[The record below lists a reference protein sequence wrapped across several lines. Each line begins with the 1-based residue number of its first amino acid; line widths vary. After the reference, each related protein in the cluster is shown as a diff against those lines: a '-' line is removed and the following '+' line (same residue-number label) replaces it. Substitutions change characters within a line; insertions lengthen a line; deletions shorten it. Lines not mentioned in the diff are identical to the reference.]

1 MVVRSIALSL
11 SIFAALICALSM
23 AGPAQ
28 AQPNGSYLQTCRN
41 TSVAGKYRPDALLTA
56 DCQTRKGSWRQSSLY
71 YKSCRGDIY
80 NDNGT
85 LRCQGGQAGNPG
97 SLPPGSW
104 RASCREAYLDFGTLH
119 AECQRT
125 NGRWTDA
132 RLNLS
137 ACPWGPVANDNG
149 RLVCGGAG
157 WGGGGPGGG
166 NFTTLILYDD
176 FNFSGRTLQLTG
188 PAPDLR
194 AYNFAGRT
202 SSLRVQGNWYVCS
215 GVNYTGE
222 CTKVAGAFNANGKW
236 NDRISSARPY

>member
-1 MVVRSIALSL
+1 MIMRSITLFIVIGVALVFSL
-11 SIFAALICALSM
+11 SA

-41 TSVAGKYRPDALLTA
+41 VSVAGKYRPDALLTA
-56 DCQTRKGSWRQSSLY
+56 QCQTKKGSWRESSLY
-71 YKSCRGDIY
+71 YKGCRGDIY

-85 LRCQGGQAGNPG
+85 LRCSGGQAGNPG

-104 RASCREAYLDFGTLH
+104 RASCRNAFVDGGTLH
-119 AECQRT
+119 AECRAIS
-125 NGRWTDA
+125 GRWIDA
-132 RLNLS
+132 RLNMG

-149 RLVCGGAG
+149 RLVCGGG
-157 WGGGGPGGG
+157 QGG
-166 NFTTLILYDD
+166 NFTTLILYED

-194 AYNFAGRT
+194 YYNFDRRT
-202 SSLRVQGNWYVCS
+202 SSLRVQGSWYVCS
-215 GVNYTGE
+215 GINYTGE